1 MATATDDNVEIRN
14 NMIYDDGISGKG
26 TEKYEEEKSCNFI
39 YYNNCY
45 CVTA

>member
-1 MATATDDNVEIRN
+1 MVTATDDNVEIGN
-14 NMIYDDGISGKG
+14 NMIYDSISDKG

-39 YYNNCY
+39 YYDNCY